1 MSKLHQFF
9 ADTGYTPDDYREWD
23 QADRADAVCE
33 WLSDTGVANADH
45 PEVYC
50 DALDEIE
57 DSIGFDGSSDDG
69 E

>member
-1 MSKLHQFF
+1 MAKLHQFF
-9 ADTGYTPDDYREWD
+9 SDTGYTPDDYRALD
-23 QADRADAVCE
+23 KCDRSDAVCG
-33 WLSDTGVANADH
+33 WLADNGVEGADD

-57 DSIGFDGSSDDG
+57 DSIGLVEESD